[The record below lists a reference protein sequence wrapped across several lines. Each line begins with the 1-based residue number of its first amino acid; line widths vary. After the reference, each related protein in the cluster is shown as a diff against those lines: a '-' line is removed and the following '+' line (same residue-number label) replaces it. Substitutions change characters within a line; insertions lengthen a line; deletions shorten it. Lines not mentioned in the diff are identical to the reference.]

1 MKKTYMTISK
11 AEIRVMQILIAI
23 LILLNLI
30 MSLGN
35 MKLALKY
42 EKIVGDNNNLRG
54 LIEMQ
59 KSAIADLEEN
69 LRREDK

>member
-1 MKKTYMTISK
+1 MKKKYITINK

-30 MSLGN
+30 ISLSS
-35 MKLALKY
+35 MKLAVKY
-42 EKIVGDNNNLRG
+42 EKIVGDNNNLKG